1 MLSIYPTVSCAIKS
15 KFSRMSLAA
24 SKNLSDDTPASGLKE
39 ITAELLVAAVPTKLR
54 SVRWHP

>member
-1 MLSIYPTVSCAIKS
+1 M
-15 KFSRMSLAA
+15 FSRISLAA

-39 ITAELLVAAVPTKLR
+39 TAAELLVAAAPTKLR